1 MITRYRIEEIESEL
15 YHLRKREKG
24 NLKLAKK
31 HLKVLLKRLVK
42 VTDTHKYGEN
52 IFYFNNNRLIL
63 EISSRNPIS
72 YFDLETFKYLENQL
86 GLGYT
91 LTSYTLLQS
100 IKKYLKLKNIESVH
114 SHDKDFQI
122 DIEKHF
128 QSKNLNF
135 LEEIKLKN

>member
-15 YHLRKREKG
+15 YHLRKREKD

-31 HLKVLLKRLVK
+31 HLKVLFKNLVK
-42 VTDTHKYGEN
+42 VIDKLKYGEN
-52 IFYFNNNRLIL
+52 IFYFNNDKLIL
-63 EISSRNPIS
+63 EISSRNS
-72 YFDLETFKYLENQL
+72 TAYFDLETFNYLENQL

-100 IKKYLKLKNIESVH
+100 IKKYLKIENIESVH
-114 SHDKDFQI
+114 SHDKYFQT

-128 QSKNLNF
+128 QLKNLNF
-135 LEEIKLKN
+135 LEEIKL